1 MIASWYLIVMMSWY
15 DSSLSSLKIPMATR
29 QDCEVAANMIR
40 DRAGATAVCVPTGY
54 GEKK

>member
-1 MIASWYLIVMMSWY
+1 MIIAAWYLVIILSWHN
-15 DSSLSSLKIPMATR
+15 DSLNIPMATR

-54 GEKK
+54 GEKR